1 VETRARWFGPEERP
15 LLGWVSATPA
25 ARASGVVV
33 APPVGYPYV
42 TSHRALRLLADGL
55 ASDGHVVLRFDYD
68 GTGDS
73 AGDARDGDRVAA
85 WRASLRAAAAE
96 LRSLGCTRLTI
107 VGVRLGGTFAL
118 LDGAELGADAVVAW
132 LPVTSGRRYAKE
144 LRLLA
149 TEIPGDAAHAVAG
162 DVWTETTLAE
172 LGALA
177 VDPDAPLPPRTLV
190 VGEPFGDA
198 DVLPPAGSEGILE
211 TSAERAVTPV
221 ALLDAIR
228 SWIGPAA
235 GAPLDVPAGS
245 VEATL
250 DGVRE
255 TVLRLGPH
263 RLAAIAS
270 EPPRGAGGATL
281 LLLNSGSE
289 PHVGPGRAWV
299 AFARE
304 LARRGH
310 RAVRA
315 DFRAWGESPA
325 DGLAPVPYAEHCR
338 DDVLE
343 LVRAL
348 EELGHRNVVPFG
360 LCSSAY
366 VALRAAA
373 EQRLAGVVA
382 LNPQLYWAPPQP
394 VELTPEENR
403 RYRTPVRDRYDRW
416 ARFGVWSALDALGLR
431 SPAGRWLDALRR
443 RGTPVTLVFAAGDEG
458 LHHLRV
464 RLGRRFAAALRNRS
478 VRLVE
483 IPDID
488 HSMHR
493 VWLRGAVVDALDE
506 ALSEVAAPAPEPLEV
521 VV

>member
-1 VETRARWFGPEERP
+1 METRARWFGPEERP
-15 LLGWVSATPA
+15 LLGWVSAAPE
-25 ARASGVVV
+25 ARASGVLV

-42 TSHRALRLLADGL
+42 TSHRALRQLAEGL
-55 ASDGHVVLRFDYD
+55 AADGHVVLRFDYD

-73 AGDARDGDRVAA
+73 AGDARDADRVAA
-85 WRASLRAAAAE
+85 WRASLHAAAAE
-96 LRSLGCTRLTI
+96 LRSLGCARLTI

-118 LDGAELGADAVVAW
+118 LDGVELGADAVVAW

-144 LRLLA
+144 LRLMS
-149 TEIPGDAAHAVAG
+149 TELPDDTARAVAG
-162 DVWTETTLAE
+162 EVWTEATLAD
-172 LGALA
+172 LGALR
-177 VDPDAPLPPRTLV
+177 VEPDTPLPPRALV
-190 VGEPFGDA
+190 VGEPFGDV
-198 DVLPPAGSEGILE
+198 DVLPPDGSEGILE
-211 TSAERAVTPV
+211 TSAERAVTPT

-235 GAPLDVPAGS
+235 GAPLDVPDGTA
-245 VEATL
+245 AAAI

-270 EPPRGAGGATL
+270 EPADGAGGPTL
-281 LLLNSGSE
+281 LFLNSGSE
-289 PHVGPGRAWV
+289 PHIGPGRAWV

-315 DFRAWGESPA
+315 DFRGWGESPG
-325 DGLAPVPYAEHCR
+325 DGLAPVPYSEHCR

-348 EELGHRNVVPFG
+348 EESGRSHVVPFG

-366 VALRAAA
+366 VALQAAA
-373 EQRLAGVVA
+373 VERLAGVVA

-394 VELTPEENR
+394 VELTPEENW

-416 ARFGVWSALDALGLR
+416 ARFGVWSALDAVGLR

-443 RGTPVTLVFAAGDEG
+443 CGTPVTLVFAAGDEG

-464 RLGRRFAAALRNRS
+464 RLGRRFAAALRGRS

-493 VWLRGAVVDALDE
+493 VWRRDAVVDALDE
-506 ALSEVAAPAPEPLEV
+506 ALGAAAGPLRGR
-521 VV
+521 